1 MAAMTVTASLA
12 EQEQLSALVR
22 ELREEGSARLR
33 GKVITVMAGKGGI
46 GKTLLAMELSW
57 LLSAVL
63 LDLDWDDGN
72 ASRALGHHHDRFMRA
87 PLLDALENG
96 KAPRPRRA
104 VNRPDLVPCHPDF
117 AVNQPE
123 PGGMAEAITG
133 WAQAWERGTVVD
145 THPGGSDSTLGAAGA
160 ADLIVMP
167 VVLGTREMNALEGTL
182 KELVGYPI
190 LLVPNWV
197 PPTPPG
203 AERRRL
209 RDLAERYSVAVGP
222 VISTYGWLRTRKLRT
237 VITAAPTFSRRT
249 FPVVRDLAAVAGT
262 VIEHAA

>member
-1 MAAMTVTASLA
+1 MAAMTTGASLA
-12 EQEQLSALVR
+12 EREQLSALVAQ
-22 ELREEGSARLR
+22 LRERGSAELA

-46 GKTLLAMELSW
+46 GKTLLAMELAW
-57 LLSAVL
+57 LLSGVL

-72 ASRALGHHHDRFMRA
+72 ASVALGHYHDRYTRA

-96 KAPRPRRA
+96 RAPRPRRA
-104 VNRPDLVPCHPDF
+104 VHRPDLVPCHPDF

-123 PGGMAEAITG
+123 PDTMAKLIIR
-133 WAQAWERGTVVD
+133 WAQELQRGIIAD

-167 VVLGTREMNALEGTL
+167 VVLGTRELNALEGTL

-197 PPTPPG
+197 PPSPP
-203 AERRRL
+203 ATERRRL
-209 RDLAERYSVAVGP
+209 RDLAARYSVSVGP

-237 VITAAPTFSRRT
+237 VITAAPTYSKRT
-249 FPVVRDLAAVAGT
+249 TPVVRDLIAVAGT
-262 VIEHAA
+262 VLDHAA

>member
-1 MAAMTVTASLA
+1 MAAMTVTASLV
-12 EQEQLSALVR
+12 EQQQLSALVR
-22 ELREEGSARLR
+22 ELREEGSAKLA
-33 GKVITVMAGKGGI
+33 GKVVTVLSGKGGI
-46 GKTLLAMELSW
+46 GKTLLAMELAW
-57 LLSAVL
+57 LLDAVL

-72 ASRALGHHHDRFMRA
+72 ASLALGYHHDRYIRV

-96 KAPRPRRA
+96 KAPRPRRGT
-104 VNRPDLVPCHPDF
+104 NRPDLVPCHPDF

-123 PGGMAEAITG
+123 PDRMAKMMIS
-133 WAQAWERGTVVD
+133 WAQEWQRGAVVD

-167 VVLGTREMNALEGTL
+167 VVLGTRELNALEGTL

-222 VISTYGWLRTRKLRT
+222 MISTYGWLRTRKLRT
-237 VITAAPTFSRRT
+237 VLTAAPTYSRRT
-249 FPVVRDLAAVAGT
+249 FPVVRDLTAMAGA